1 MAETTN
7 GTSPDDPASAG
18 STVAIS
24 PMPGRPKSAFLVH
37 VLTASGA
44 ALAFLALRAAV
55 ETHWPAMFMWLGLA
69 LMVDAADGPL
79 ARYLKVGE
87 TLPRWSGETLDLV
100 VDFVTYV
107 FVPAY
112 AIAASGLLLGPLD
125 AAAGILIVVTGAL
138 YFADRHMKTPD
149 NYFRG
154 FPALWNCAAF
164 YLLLLR
170 PSGWLAA
177 AIVMVLAALTFVP
190 FRFIHPLRVRRLR
203 RLNLALLTVWAG
215 LAVWALAHAMSPG
228 RWVSGGLCAIGLYVV
243 VAGFLRH
250 PDDMQSMPQ

>member
-1 MAETTN
+1 
-7 GTSPDDPASAG
+7 
-18 STVAIS
+18 
-24 PMPGRPKSAFLVH
+24 MPSQPKGAFLVH

-69 LMVDAADGPL
+69 LLVDAADGPL
-79 ARYLKVGE
+79 ARHLNVGE
-87 TLPRWSGETLDLV
+87 ALPRWSGETLDLV

-112 AIAASGLLLGPLD
+112 AIAASGLVLAPLD
-125 AAAGILIVVTGAL
+125 AAAGIVIVVTGAL
-138 YFADRHMKTPD
+138 YFADTHMKTPD

-154 FPALWNCAAF
+154 FPALWNCVAF

-170 PSGWLAA
+170 PAGWLSAL
-177 AIVMVLAALTFVP
+177 IVSVLAALTFVP

-203 RLNLALLTVWAG
+203 RLNLALLAAGAG
-215 LAVWALAHAMSPG
+215 LAVWALWHNMAPG
-228 RWVSGGLCAIGLYVV
+228 PWASGALCAIGLYVV
-243 VAGFLRH
+243 AAGFLRR
-250 PDDMQSMPQ
+250 PDDVRPIPQ